1 MSLPAVGTDRSF
13 TYADYCSWPDEE
25 RWELIDGIAYD
36 MTPAPS
42 RLHAVLLRELTYIF
56 RRFLEGKPCEVFSAP
71 FDVRLPKE
79 NEPDDEVK
87 TVVQPDILVVCDG
100 TKLDDKGCRGA
111 PDLVIEILSPSTA
124 SKDCIKKRA
133 LYEKHGVREF
143 WLVDPSNRVVTVYSL
158 GADGLFGKPAIHAAE
173 DTVQVAL
180 FTDLKIDLAGVFPP
194 VPKVV
199 RESPARYL

>member
-1 MSLPAVGTDRSF
+1 MSQPAAGTARPF
-13 TYADYCSWPDEE
+13 TYADYRSWPEEE
-25 RWELIDGIAYD
+25 RWELIDGVAYD
-36 MTPAPS
+36 MTPAPARIHGDLS
-42 RLHAVLLRELTYIF
+42 IAILKQLFAHF
-56 RRFLEGKPCEVFSAP
+56 DGKPCKVYHAP
-71 FDVRLPKE
+71 LDVRLPE
-79 NEPDDEVK
+79 GNEPDDEVE

-100 TKLDDKGCRGA
+100 NKLDDKGCRGA

-143 WLVDPSNRVVTVYSL
+143 WLVDPTNRVVTVYSL
-158 GADGLFGKPAIHAAE
+158 GADGLFGKPAVHAAE

-180 FTDLKIDLAGVFPP
+180 FPDLKIDLAAVFPP

-199 RESPARYL
+199 RESPAGYL